1 MPVFAAFFV
10 FFAMANAGLPG
21 TSGFVGEFLVILG
34 SFRVNGWFA
43 LVAGST
49 LILGAAYTL
58 WMIKRVV
65 FGPVANDKVKA
76 LQDINGRETLVLTA
90 LAAGVLVIGVF
101 PLPLLEVVHVSV
113 DNLLQHAVQS
123 KL

>member
-1 MPVFAAFFV
+1 
-10 FFAMANAGLPG
+10 
-21 TSGFVGEFLVILG
+21 
-34 SFRVNGWFA
+34 
-43 LVAGST
+43 
-49 LILGAAYTL
+49 
-58 WMIKRVV
+58 MIKRVV

-90 LAAGVLVIGVF
+90 LAAGVLAIGVF